1 MIHEGI
7 RAVNSI
13 ISLNLNSFAVC
24 FLIAEVY
31 PQHFIAVFVAGLT
44 KQNISS
50 LLFSFFDN

>member
-7 RAVNSI
+7 RAVNLI